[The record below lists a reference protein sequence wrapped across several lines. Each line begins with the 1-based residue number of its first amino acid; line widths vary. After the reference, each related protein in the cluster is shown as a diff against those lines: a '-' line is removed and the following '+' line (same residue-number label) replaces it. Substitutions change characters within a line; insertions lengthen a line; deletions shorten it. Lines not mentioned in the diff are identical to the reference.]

1 MNCCN
6 PNCSPTSAAPIR
18 GPFLS
23 LGLFR
28 ADDGGTVF
36 LDEICEE
43 SPSFQVSPL
52 RFLQDGEVKP
62 LASDKTETSNVR
74 IVAASNRPLRALVAA
89 GTFWQDLYFR
99 LKGFELEVPAL
110 RDRPDDIPALAEFF
124 AAKQAA
130 ACGHLLV
137 VADAGNNRVLLWEVA
152 P

>member
-1 MNCCN
+1 M
-6 PNCSPTSAAPIR
+6 
-18 GPFLS
+18 
-23 LGLFR
+23 
-28 ADDGGTVF
+28 F

-62 LASDKTETSNVR
+62 LASDKIETSNVR
-74 IVAASNRPLRALVAA
+74 IVAASNRPLRALIAA
-89 GTFWQDLYFR
+89 GTFWQNLYFR